1 MILAGFPLLSGLVQ
15 NSVGRTQFSEII
27 YIIHFVVYKKVLE
40 PEKHITYLTSKDEKI
55 QFILK
60 NFGRPIIQKRDE
72 GFASM
77 CHIILEQQVSIESA
91 KACFVKIQNQ
101 LAEITPESIQN
112 ASDEDLRSC
121 GVSRQKI
128 TYLKDLASKVLSN
141 DINFE
146 IFPFK
151 TEEEIRAELITIKGV
166 GNWSIEVYLMFCLQ
180 SPDIVPLGDI
190 AIKNTLK
197 ELYHCQTH
205 EEMQLIS
212 ENWKPYRTFASFTIW
227 HYYLKKRNKI

>member
-1 MILAGFPLLSGLVQ
+1 MQHTIDFLISKD
-15 NSVGRTQFSEII
+15 T
-27 YIIHFVVYKKVLE
+27 VL
-40 PEKHITYLTSKDEKI
+40 KHIITT
-55 QFILK
+55 
-60 NFGRPIIQKRDE
+60 FGHPIIQKRDE

-91 KACFVKIQNQ
+91 KACYVKIQKKLQN
-101 LAEITPESIQN
+101 ITPENILN
-112 ASDEDLRSC
+112 CSDEDLRSC

-128 TYLKDLASKVLSN
+128 IYLKDLAEKVDSN
-141 DINFE
+141 HINFE
-146 IFPFK
+146 SFPFK
-151 TEEEIRAELITIKGV
+151 SEEEIRAELITIKGV

-197 ELYHCQTH
+197 ELYNCQTH
-205 EEMQLIS
+205 EDMQS
-212 ENWKPYRTFASFTIW
+212 VSDNWKPYRTYASFTIW

>member
-1 MILAGFPLLSGLVQ
+1 M
-15 NSVGRTQFSEII
+15 
-27 YIIHFVVYKKVLE
+27 LE
-40 PEKHITYLTSKDEKI
+40 LEKHITYLTSKDEII
-55 QFILK
+55 QFILE
-60 NFGRPIIQKRDE
+60 NFGHPIIQKREE

-91 KACFVKIQNQ
+91 KACFVKIQN
-101 LAEITPESIQN
+101 LVEEITPLTIQN
-112 ASDEDLRSC
+112 ATDEDLRNC

-128 TYLKDLASKVLSN
+128 SYLKDLASKVVTN
-141 DINFE
+141 QINFE
-146 IFPFK
+146 TFPFK
-151 TEEEIRAELITIKGV
+151 TEDEIRAELITIKGV

-205 EEMQLIS
+205 EEMQLVS

>member
-1 MILAGFPLLSGLVQ
+1 MEQVVQ
-15 NSVGRTQFSEII
+15 FLI
-27 YIIHFVVYKKVLE
+27 
-40 PEKHITYLTSKDEKI
+40 SKDETLR
-55 QFILK
+55 FILDTY
-60 NFGRPIIQKRDE
+60 GQPIIQKRQE

-91 KACFVKIQNQ
+91 KACYVKLENYFKK
-101 LAEITPESIQN
+101 ITPENIYYSTD
-112 ASDEDLRSC
+112 DELKSC
-121 GVSRQKI
+121 GLSRQKI
-128 TYLKDLASKVLSN
+128 VYLKDLASKVLNN

-146 IFPFK
+146 SFATKSEKQIR
-151 TEEEIRAELITIKGV
+151 EELVTIKGV

-180 SPDIVPLGDI
+180 SPDVVPLGDI

-197 ELYHCQTH
+197 ELYDCQTH
-205 EEMQLIS
+205 EEMEKLS